1 MKKYLYVCSFI
12 LLLAIT
18 FLSGY
23 WYSQRTSP
31 NSASSGGRKILYY
44 VDPMNPGHRY
54 DKPGI
59 APCGMALE
67 PVYADGGGDSAGTSM
82 LPAGTVRVS
91 PEKQQLIGVRIEP
104 VEKASGTHTVRVLGR
119 VAADET
125 RIYRIRAY
133 TDGWIRKVFPVTTG
147 SLVKKNQA
155 LANFYAAELLT
166 AQQAYIAILASTGKI
181 QLSGKQYPDAGKY
194 QQFTPLGTSVDKY
207 RDSLRNLGMSEDQIE
222 EIGRTQ
228 VITQDVVIRSPAAG
242 FVLARNITPDE
253 RFEKGA
259 ELFTIGDLRRV
270 WILLDTYENEARY
283 FRPGQKVSFRYQ
295 GKAFQARVS
304 SVPPVFDPATRTL
317 KVRLEADNPGF
328 VLRPDMFVDVEH
340 SVTMPPAVTVP
351 AEAVLDSGLKKT
363 VFVERGSGIFEAREV
378 ETGKYLDGRVEILGG
393 LKPGERIV
401 VSGNFLIDSESR
413 MKTASEGMSG
423 TGSIDPACK
432 MMVDE
437 GRSKAAGLTSEYQ
450 GKTYYFCSLECKRDF
465 DKTPLKYTGK
475 QAEGGTPQMPK
486 ENGGHHHD

>member
-1 MKKYLYVCSFI
+1 MKKYLYVCSFV
-12 LLLAIT
+12 LLLVIV

-23 WYSQRTSP
+23 WYSQRTSTD
-31 NSASSGGRKILYY
+31 NTSAGGRKILYY

-54 DKPGI
+54 DKPGV

-67 PVYADGGGDSAGTSM
+67 PVYADGGGDSAGM
-82 LPAGTVRVS
+82 GMVPAGTVRVS

-104 VEKASGTHTVRVLGR
+104 VEKASGTHTVRALGR
-119 VAADET
+119 VAADEM
-125 RIYRIRAY
+125 RLYRIRAY

-147 SLVKKNQA
+147 SLVKKNQP
-155 LANFYAAELLT
+155 LAYFYAAELLS
-166 AQQAYIAILASTGKI
+166 AQQAYISIMSSTGKI
-181 QLSGKQYPDAGKY
+181 QLSGKQYPDASKY

-207 RDSLRNLGMSEDQIE
+207 RDNLRDLGMSEIQIE

-228 VITQDVVIRSPAAG
+228 VITQDIVIRSPADG
-242 FVLARNITPDE
+242 FVLARNISPDE

-295 GKAFQARVS
+295 GKVFQARVS
-304 SVPPVFDPATRTL
+304 SVLPVFDPATRTL

-340 SVTMPPAVTVP
+340 AVTMPPAVTVP
-351 AEAVLDSGLKKT
+351 AEAILDSGLKKT
-363 VFVERGSGIFEAREV
+363 VFVERGTGMFEAREV
-378 ETGKYLDGRVEILGG
+378 ETGRYLDGRVEIIEG

-413 MKTASEGMSG
+413 MKSASEGMSG

-432 MMVDE
+432 MMVDQ
-437 GRSKAAGLTSEYQ
+437 GRSKAAGLTSDYQ
-450 GKTYYFCSLECKRDF
+450 GQTYYFCSIECKRDF

-475 QAEGGTPQMPK
+475 QTDGGSPHKSK